1 MITVDID
8 GAQVPVNMIKS
19 WSLREEEKYFGGQT
33 STLQI
38 EYYSNNRCHHH
49 ITITGQDALDVFNA
63 LEEACIKQE
72 QLTSLEVELDSI
84 ERALKDLEE
93 EYRNKKVEK
102 YNLRNAIY
110 ALTKV

>member
-8 GAQVPVNMIKS
+8 GAKVPITKIRRYELNNGIDVWGGYNKTLIV
-19 WSLREEEKYFGGQT
+19 EYITEKAEHKVVLTTQ
-33 STLQI
+33 
-38 EYYSNNRCHHH
+38 H
-49 ITITGQDALDVFNA
+49 ALDVFNA
-63 LEEACIKQE
+63 LKEAHKKQE

-84 ERALKDLEE
+84 ERVLKDLEE

-110 ALTKV
+110 ALTKI

>member
-8 GAQVPVNMIKS
+8 GAKVPITKIRRYELNNGIDVWGGYKKTLIV
-19 WSLREEEKYFGGQT
+19 EYITEKAEHTVFLTTQ
-33 STLQI
+33 
-38 EYYSNNRCHHH
+38 H
-49 ITITGQDALDVFNA
+49 ALDVFNA
-63 LEEACIKQE
+63 LKEAHKKQE

-84 ERALKDLEE
+84 ERVLKDLEE